1 MADQLLYPE
10 PEWHVLECLVEER
23 RCHVVRSRREQRV
36 LKTHSSPEPV
46 GPSIGRRAEDRDHL
60 RLLEPPRSGRHRRN
74 RSIASGKPPVWPG
87 NWPIALER
95 HRRYGHRRSSDQLRE
110 VILVEAV

>member
-36 LKTHSSPEPV
+36 LETHSSPEPV
-46 GPSIGRRAEDRDHL
+46 GSSIDRRAEDRDHL
-60 RLLEPPRSGRHRRN
+60 HLLEPPRSGRHRRN

-87 NWPIALER
+87 TGRLLWNAIGGTVTADPATNSVR
-95 HRRYGHRRSSDQLRE
+95 
-110 VILVEAV
+110 